1 MDDSQSSRERK
12 QQLSMCAEYLQKLR
26 QEAHCA
32 RITFQ
37 EVRPFI
43 NTPGKYIWCPYPSRH
58 EHSVEAQQTR
68 KPASERERGVK
79 HINPPLAP
87 LFSTRRLDGGRN
99 AKISVASSGHATRC
113 SSPPPSLRCKNIRTR
128 CRPSPGR
135 CWWSTPRLVELDP
148 DSNPP
153 PTRLV
158 GIPPT
163 CSALSMQSSP
173 PVQAFLKL
181 TSDKRSKGECDV
193 HMSG

>member
-1 MDDSQSSRERK
+1 MFMCQQKTLAKQMDDSQSSRERK

-43 NTPGKYIWCPYPSRH
+43 NTHPENTSGVHIPAGMSTLWKYN
-58 EHSVEAQQTR
+58 
-68 KPASERERGVK
+68 K
-79 HINPPLAP
+79 HANQLQKGSGALSIYINPPLSP

-99 AKISVASSGHATRC
+99 AKISVASSGHVTRC

-135 CWWSTPRLVELDP
+135 C
-148 DSNPP
+148 
-153 PTRLV
+153 
-158 GIPPT
+158 
-163 CSALSMQSSP
+163 
-173 PVQAFLKL
+173 
-181 TSDKRSKGECDV
+181 
-193 HMSG
+193 